1 MSQSSL
7 RTLFLF
13 LLFLGPSLAYS
24 SSVELRYFLGHS
36 QKAAI
41 GEGIYATCHVREGH
55 RLEDLWEDMKFWR
68 TIMEPALGIEN
79 PDQIDESELDIPFL
93 EEDRALLKEL
103 YHYTKNL
110 LKAENAPLAEAD
122 PPLLE
127 QEVASEPSLCLLRE
141 QISDA
146 GLSGDGDDEGS
157 EEDASFF
164 DDGTPPS
171 PPFTNTGGNGPFEG
185 SASYQANH
193 RLTLTL
199 TRTQSLPLLSKSMT
213 VLNLPIPFKRGEIIL
228 ARQSLLPL
236 RLLAAVTSQKT
247 DKAPFGNTL
256 TSSMPDQ
263 QSFET
268 GAISETGM
276 SKFSLKEKTSA
287 THLNDFLETLQN
299 FSLSF
304 LETVS
309 QALTIFLGYLLATS
323 GMNSTLQRRISL
335 HKRRVFHEA
344 FGI

>member
-13 LLFLGPSLAYS
+13 LVFLGPSLAYS
-24 SSVELRYFLGHS
+24 SSVELRYFVGHS
-36 QKAAI
+36 QKAAL

-68 TIMEPALGIEN
+68 AIMGPALGIEN
-79 PDQIDESELDIPFL
+79 PDQIDESELEIPFL

-103 YHYTKNL
+103 YHYTQNL

-127 QEVASEPSLCLLRE
+127 QEVASDPSPRLLRE
-141 QISDA
+141 QISEA

-157 EEDASFF
+157 EENASFF

-171 PPFTNTGGNGPFEG
+171 PPFTNTGGNGPLEG
-185 SASYQANH
+185 SASYQAIH
-193 RLTLTL
+193 TL
-199 TRTQSLPLLSKSMT
+199 TRTQSLPLLSKSMPL
-213 VLNLPIPFKRGEIIL
+213 LNLPIKRGEIIL
-228 ARQSLLPL
+228 ARQSFLPL
-236 RLLAAVTSQKT
+236 RLLSAVTSQKT
-247 DKAPFGNTL
+247 DKAPFGNTS

-268 GAISETGM
+268 AAISETGM

-287 THLNDFLETLQN
+287 TPLNDFLETLQN

-309 QALTIFLGYLLATS
+309 QTLTIFLVYLLATS
-323 GMNSTLQRRISL
+323 GMNGTFQRRISL